1 MGSFLTG
8 LSQNIQEGTKA
19 LVFVLVFLFVLVDE
33 QAIGGLALKAPSILK
48 FNFVSC
54 HLGLLKDVA

>member
-1 MGSFLTG
+1 MGSFVTDLFQS
-8 LSQNIQEGTKA
+8 LQEQTKA
-19 LVFVLVFLFVLVDE
+19 LIFVFVFLFVLVDE
-33 QAIGGLALKAPSILK
+33 QAINGLALNAPSILE